1 MIRSY
6 LFAILFFTSALAI
19 AQSERVDP
27 KFIKAKT
34 AYANKQYK
42 NASIQLNAIIADKFE
57 ARNGEAISMLAD
69 CYWNMRS
76 YKQAKFYYEKLAQL
90 GTVLSEIEQFRMSEV
105 YAMFGDYARASA
117 SLAGLPNYK
126 SKMLGYQQLNHY
138 LQDSLDYSVQYLNVN
153 TSSNKEFSPSIIN
166 NSFTWVSNV
175 PNQRNP
181 SKISAIDGASLFLIR
196 RVADTSLIKGVAMT
210 SEKET
215 EITGKSS
222 AKNLALSFEG
232 SDKYLL
238 TRLPRSSTKGDNKTT
253 IQGMPIL
260 GASVNRYFNVSNIVY
275 APALNKYFL
284 TVNHKKEVSK
294 KDKTKTLFIAQA
306 DLVDGVLQNIQ
317 KINLGVDSYSYMHPA
332 VDPTGKYLIFSS
344 NLDATNNYDLYYS
357 TKDSSGWSQ
366 PIKLVG
372 VNTNGDEVF
381 PSFSATGDLFFSS
394 NGRPGL
400 GGLDIYKVNAPFASA
415 NLKVQSL
422 TYPINSKNDDFGFGA
437 TQNPNYFYFSSDR
450 LGTDDIYSA
459 SFNEVI
465 YTVTGKVS
473 FTSDASLIPST
484 KLYLKRRGEAGF
496 IDSAVTSNNSTYNFK
511 LRPNREYD
519 IYIDYFGK
527 MKLID
532 SVNTQTIRSSVT
544 KNIGIIGQSI
554 VQFTDSVTK
563 LNNLFLA
570 YLQKRAADSLKALAI
585 PNEFRV
591 HYAFN
596 KFALDKKDI
605 YVLDSLV
612 EVLANNPTLQVSIG
626 SFTDCKGNLAYNKK
640 LSLKRS
646 NAVVAYLKKR
656 GVPKS
661 KIISSHYGKA
671 YFVMDCGNAKYNKA
685 SQVVNRRS
693 ELLVTEQKNTTWD
706 VLHKTINAKS
716 HKVLS
721 SLAVTELMPKKLA
734 KVKKQIT
741 DSVKIKPVVVK
752 AKPIVVVKP
761 KADTVKAKPVVV
773 VKPKADTVKAKPVVV
788 VKPKVDTV
796 KSKPVVVVKPK
807 VDTVKSKPVVVKEK
821 SAVVIKAPIAPAV
834 EEEDAITKEEIIKAL
849 DSLAKLKTEQERIVN
864 YLTKRINKKPILIY
878 TEADSVNVEIY
889 DSGIHDKDSVSII
902 YNNRLVVDRQELNV
916 KSPIKF
922 KLRVSSNP
930 SNNQL
935 VFVAENLGFDPPNTA
950 VMIITDKF
958 GKRQEVI
965 LNTDLTH
972 NEVVVF
978 LRIVKK

>member
-1 MIRSY
+1 MIRSF
-6 LFAILFFTSALAI
+6 LFSILLFTSVLAI
-19 AQSERVDP
+19 AQSEKVNP
-27 KFIKAKT
+27 KFAKAKI
-34 AYANKQYK
+34 AYENKQYK

-57 ARNGEAISMLAD
+57 ARNGEAISMIAD

-76 YKQAKFYYEKLAQL
+76 YKQAKFYYEKLSQL
-90 GTVLSEIEQFRMSEV
+90 GIVLSEIEQFRISEV
-105 YAMFGDYARASA
+105 YAMFGDYAKASA
-117 SLAGLPNYK
+117 SLAGLPNYQ
-126 SKMLGYQQLNHY
+126 SKMRGYQQLNHY
-138 LQDSLDYSVQYLNVN
+138 LQDSLDYSVQYLNIN
-153 TSSNKEFSPSIIN
+153 TSSNKEFSPSIFN
-166 NSFTWVSNV
+166 NSFSWVSNV
-175 PNQRNP
+175 PSRKNP
-181 SKISAIDGASLFLIR
+181 SRISAIDGASLFLVR
-196 RVADTSLIKGVAMT
+196 RVTDTTLIKGVSLPSDYS
-210 SEKET
+210 SEVA
-215 EITGKSS
+215 GKPL
-222 AKNLALSFEG
+222 AKTLALSFEG

-238 TRLPRSSTKGDNKTT
+238 TRLPKSNTKGDNKTT

-260 GASVNRYFNVSNIVY
+260 GASVNRYYNVSNIVY

-284 TVNHKKEVSK
+284 TVNHKKESSK
-294 KDKTKTLFIAQA
+294 KAHIKTLFIAQA

-317 KINLGVDSYSYMHPA
+317 KINLGDNAYSYMHPA

-344 NLDATNNYDLYYS
+344 NLDAANNYDLYYS

-366 PIKLVG
+366 PIKLAG

-400 GGLDIYKVNAPFASA
+400 GGLDIYKVNAPFVSA

-422 TYPINSKNDDFGFGA
+422 SYPINSKNDDFGIGA
-437 TQNPNYFYFSSDR
+437 TQNPNYFFFSSDR

-459 SFNEVI
+459 NFNEVI

-484 KLYLKRRGEAGF
+484 KLYLKRRGEAGL
-496 IDSAVTSNNSTYNFK
+496 IDSVVTSNNSTYNFK

-519 IYIDYFGK
+519 IYVDYFGE

-532 SVNTQTIRSSVT
+532 SVNTQTIRSSVS
-544 KNIGIIGQSI
+544 KNIDIIGQSI
-554 VQFTDSVTK
+554 VQYTDSVTK

-570 YLQKRAADSLKALAI
+570 YLQKRAADSLEALAI

-596 KFALDKKDI
+596 KFDLDKKDI

-626 SFTDCKGNLAYNKK
+626 SFTDCKGNMAYNKK

-706 VLHKTINAKS
+706 VLHKTINAQS

-721 SLAVTELMPKKLA
+721 SLTVPDLVSKKVEKIKTIVA
-734 KVKKQIT
+734 
-741 DSVKIKPVVVK
+741 DSVRIKPVVVK
-752 AKPIVVVKP
+752 EKP
-761 KADTVKAKPVVV
+761 TV

-788 VKPKVDTV
+788 VKPKVDAV
-796 KSKPVVVVKPK
+796 KAKPM
-807 VDTVKSKPVVVKEK
+807 VVKEK
-821 SAVVIKAPIAPAV
+821 AVVVIKAPVAPAV
-834 EEEDAITKEEIIKAL
+834 EEEDAITKEEIIMAL

-902 YNNRLVVDRQELNV
+902 YNNRIVVDRQELNV
-916 KSPIKF
+916 KNPIKF

-978 LRIVKK
+978 IRIVKQ

>member
-6 LFAILFFTSALAI
+6 LFAILFFTSAIAI

-27 KFIKAKT
+27 QFMKAKT
-34 AYANKQYK
+34 AYVNKQYK
-42 NASIQLNAIIADKFE
+42 NASIELSAIIADKFE
-57 ARNGEAISMLAD
+57 ARNGDAISMLAD

-90 GTVLSEIEQFRMSEV
+90 GTILSEVEQFRISEM
-105 YAMFGDYARASA
+105 YAMFGDYAKAII
-117 SLAGLPNYK
+117 SLTGLPNYR
-126 SKMLGYQQLNHY
+126 SKMQGYEQLKNY
-138 LQDSLDYSVQYLNVN
+138 LQDSLDYSVQFLNVN
-153 TSSNKEFSPSIIN
+153 TTSNKEFSPSIFN
-166 NSFTWVSNV
+166 NSFSWVSNV
-175 PNQRNP
+175 PGKRNP
-181 SKISAIDGASLFLIR
+181 TRISAIDGASLFLVR
-196 RVADTSLIKGVAMT
+196 SVTDTSLIKGVSLPT
-210 SEKET
+210 NNTNEV
-215 EITGKSS
+215 TGRSS
-222 AKNLALSFEG
+222 AKTLALSFEG

-238 TRLPRSSTKGDNKTT
+238 SRIPKSRTKGAENKTL
-253 IQGMPIL
+253 QGLPIL
-260 GASVNRYFNVSNIVY
+260 GASVSKYYNVSNIVY

-284 TVNHKKEVSK
+284 TVNHKKEISK
-294 KDKTKTLFIAQA
+294 KNKTKTLFIAQA

-317 KINLGVDSYSYMHPA
+317 KINLGTDAYSYMHPA

-366 PIKLVG
+366 PIKLLG
-372 VNTNGDEVF
+372 VNTSGDEVF

-422 TYPINSKNDDFGFGA
+422 SYPINSKNDDFGVGA
-437 TQNPNYFYFSSDR
+437 TQNPNYFFFSSDR

-459 SFNEVI
+459 NFNEVI
-465 YTVTGKVS
+465 YTVTGKVA

-484 KLYLKRRGEAGF
+484 KLYLKRRGEAGLV
-496 IDSAVTSNNSTYNFK
+496 DSVVTSNSSTYNFK
-511 LRPNREYD
+511 LRPNRNYD
-519 IYIDYFGK
+519 IYVDYFGNL
-527 MKLID
+527 KLID

-554 VQFTDSVTK
+554 VQYTDSVTN

-570 YLQKRAADSLKALAI
+570 YLQKRAADSLEALAI

-596 KFALDKKDI
+596 EFALDKKDI

-612 EVLANNPTLQVSIG
+612 EVLANNPKLQVSIG
-626 SFTDCKGNLAYNKK
+626 SFTDCKGNMAYNKK

-706 VLHKTINAKS
+706 QLHKTINAQS

-721 SLAVTELMPKKLA
+721 SLTVTNFVPKKPV
-734 KVKKQIT
+734 KVKKQIS
-741 DSVKIKPVVVK
+741 DSVKIKPVVVTDK
-752 AKPIVVVKP
+752 SVLVVKP
-761 KADTVKAKPVVV
+761 KVDTVKAKPVVV
-773 VKPKADTVKAKPVVV
+773 
-788 VKPKVDTV
+788 
-796 KSKPVVVVKPK
+796 
-807 VDTVKSKPVVVKEK
+807 KEK
-821 SAVVIKAPIAPAV
+821 AVVVIKAPVAPAV

-878 TEADSVNVEIY
+878 TESDSVNVEIY
-889 DSGIHDKDSVSII
+889 DSGIHDKDSVSVI

-916 KSPIKF
+916 RKPIKF
-922 KLRVSSNP
+922 ALKVSNNP
-930 SNNQL
+930 SSNQL

-978 LRIVKK
+978 IRIVKK

>member
-6 LFAILFFTSALAI
+6 LFAILLFTSALAI

-27 KFIKAKT
+27 KFMKAKT
-34 AYANKQYK
+34 AYVNKQYK

-90 GTVLSEIEQFRMSEV
+90 GTVLSEIEQFRISEV
-105 YAMFGDYARASA
+105 YAMFGDYAKASA
-117 SLAGLPNYK
+117 SLAGLPNYQ

-153 TSSNKEFSPSIIN
+153 TSLNKEFSPSIIN

-175 PNQRNP
+175 PKQRNP

-196 RVADTSLIKGVAMT
+196 RVADTSLIKGVAVP

-238 TRLPRSSTKGDNKTT
+238 TRLPKSSTKGDNKTT

-260 GASVNRYFNVSNIVY
+260 GASVNRYYNVSNIVY
-275 APALNKYFL
+275 APTLNKYFL

-317 KINLGVDSYSYMHPA
+317 KINLGDNAYSYMHPA
-332 VDPTGKYLIFSS
+332 VDPSGKYLIFSS
-344 NLDATNNYDLYYS
+344 NLDAANNYDLYYS

-400 GGLDIYKVNAPFASA
+400 GGLDIYKVNAPFAST

-422 TYPINSKNDDFGFGA
+422 SYPINSKNDDFGIGA

-459 SFNEVI
+459 SFNEVV

-473 FTSDASLIPST
+473 YTSDASLIPST
-484 KLYLKRRGEAGF
+484 KLYLKRRGEAG
-496 IDSAVTSNNSTYNFK
+496 IVDSIVTSNNSTYNFK

-519 IYIDYFGK
+519 IYVDYFGE

-554 VQFTDSVTK
+554 VQYKDSVTR

-570 YLQKRAADSLKALAI
+570 YLQKRAADSLEALAI

-612 EVLANNPTLQVSIG
+612 EVLSNNPKLQVSIG
-626 SFTDCKGNLAYNKK
+626 SFTDCKGNMAYNKK

-656 GVPKS
+656 GVSKS
-661 KIISSHYGKA
+661 RIMSSHYGKN
-671 YFVMDCGNAKYNKA
+671 YFVMDCGKAKYNKS

-706 VLHKTINAKS
+706 VLHKTINAQS

-721 SLAVTELMPKKLA
+721 SLAVTDVMPKKPV
-734 KVKKQIT
+734 KVKKQTT
-741 DSVKIKPVVVK
+741 DTFKIKPVV
-752 AKPIVVVKP
+752 
-761 KADTVKAKPVVV
+761 VKAKPVVV
-773 VKPKADTVKAKPVVV
+773 VKPKVDTVKAKPVVV

-796 KSKPVVVVKPK
+796 KA
-807 VDTVKSKPVVVKEK
+807 KPVVVKEK
-821 SAVVIKAPIAPAV
+821 AVVVIKAPVAPAV

-902 YNNRLVVDRQELNV
+902 YNNRIVVDRQELNV

-930 SNNQL
+930 NNNQL